1 MSTTGTTEL
10 RTSLQGEWGSNGFYS
25 CHFEHSAIYQHL
37 IMVPF
42 SAKNP
47 IVLTQSSC
55 LKGELKM
62 ISKFENSSRLIRNNK
77 ENYGDLKN
85 ILLMRISERARH
97 IGTKIR

>member
-1 MSTTGTTEL
+1 
-10 RTSLQGEWGSNGFYS
+10 
-25 CHFEHSAIYQHL
+25 
-37 IMVPF
+37 MVPF

-55 LKGELKM
+55 PKGELKM
-62 ISKFENSSRLIRNNK
+62 ISKFESSSRLIRNNK